1 MLGEHVPMKAAALLE
16 RLAAVSALELRRF
29 STFFSQ
35 MTAQRHSVHVT
46 LATEMAGEWFLA
58 QVRVDEV
65 QAPDG

>member
-1 MLGEHVPMKAAALLE
+1 MLVEHVPLKAAALLE

-35 MTAQRHSVHVT
+35 VTAQRHSPRVT
-46 LATEMAGEWFLA
+46 LAAEMAGEWFLA
-58 QVRVDEV
+58 QVRVDEI